1 MEYKGED
8 ELFNCYGGDFT
19 RSYRAGRRPPMSN
32 RTSSF
37 IGR

>member
-8 ELFNCYGGDFT
+8 ELFNCCGGDFT
-19 RSYRAGRRPPMSN
+19 RSYSAGRVPHMSN

-37 IGR
+37 VGR